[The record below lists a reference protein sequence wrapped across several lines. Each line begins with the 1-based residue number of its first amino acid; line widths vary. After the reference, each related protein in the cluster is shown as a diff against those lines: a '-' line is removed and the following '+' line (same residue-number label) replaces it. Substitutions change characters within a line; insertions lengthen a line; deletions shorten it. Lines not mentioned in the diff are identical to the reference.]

1 MYVCLCKGITDQS
14 IRDAVYDGA
23 ESFRA
28 VKKCLGAATECGQCA
43 SHVRDIIKDSLE
55 TPMPADSSNNLF
67 YVA

>member
-1 MYVCLCKGITDQS
+1 MYVCLCKGITDQA
-14 IRDAVYDGA
+14 IRDAVCDGA

-28 VKKCLGAATECGQCA
+28 VKQCLGAASECGQCA

-55 TPMPADSSNNLF
+55 TPAPADSAVNLF